1 MTAAPIP
8 PAGALHVNGGVHV
21 PLTASQ
27 SPQEGAQP
35 HASHRLRDMTPAEAQ
50 AAECLFQKAKA
61 IYREACAFLDEAVE
75 AAVRRLPQLEKRKR
89 GAEIIHRY
97 PEKNL
102 DVMLALMLIKIRG
115 NINAGEA
122 LIESGF
128 S

>member
-1 MTAAPIP
+1 MSRSRR
-8 PAGALHVNGGVHV
+8 H
-21 PLTASQ
+21 
-27 SPQEGAQP
+27 
-35 HASHRLRDMTPAEAQ
+35 SHPRKGLDPMLRIVLRDMTPAEAQ

-61 IYREACAFLDEAVE
+61 IYREAGAFLDEAVE
-75 AAVRRLPQLEKRKR
+75 AAVRRLPQLEERKR

-115 NINAGEA
+115 NIKAGEV